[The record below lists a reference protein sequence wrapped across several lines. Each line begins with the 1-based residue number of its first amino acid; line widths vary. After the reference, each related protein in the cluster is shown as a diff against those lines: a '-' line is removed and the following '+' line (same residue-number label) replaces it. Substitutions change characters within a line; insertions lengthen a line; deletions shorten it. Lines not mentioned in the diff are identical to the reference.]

1 MPSMP
6 PSASSRGRSEV
17 LHDPPVAAAWVTTKT
32 PQRSAMGADKMH
44 QRRAMGDDEVH
55 RGSDMGA
62 DTSLFGLRA
71 FNFALL

>member
-1 MPSMP
+1 
-6 PSASSRGRSEV
+6 
-17 LHDPPVAAAWVTTKT
+17 
-32 PQRSAMGADKMH
+32 MGADKKH